1 MLAGIPSPT
10 FAQQPGDRPTQSSKI
25 QVINPRDRVPV
36 GLIIDDSTCLVNLNR
51 FAMPQF
57 NAAWGGKNKA
67 YHRNWKRWP
76 VEIPDSFVRKFV
88 HFYNKNDHFSKIYKN
103 MVCFII
109 MFSTLSTRGSDPS
122 NYRNIFSCFRR
133 INHIIT
139 ITKILIFV
147 INFALFKS

>member
-1 MLAGIPSPT
+1 MTTPDQPSVTRRSFLKQTSKAIPAAMLAGIPSPT

-67 YHRNWKRWP
+67 YHR
-76 VEIPDSFVRKFV
+76 
-88 HFYNKNDHFSKIYKN
+88 
-103 MVCFII
+103 
-109 MFSTLSTRGSDPS
+109 
-122 NYRNIFSCFRR
+122 
-133 INHIIT
+133 
-139 ITKILIFV
+139 
-147 INFALFKS
+147 